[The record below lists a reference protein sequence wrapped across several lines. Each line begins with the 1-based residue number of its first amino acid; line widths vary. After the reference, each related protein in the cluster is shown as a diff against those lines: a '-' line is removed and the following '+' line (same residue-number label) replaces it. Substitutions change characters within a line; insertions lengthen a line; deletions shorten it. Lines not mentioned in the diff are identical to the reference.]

1 MKYTIFEFNQEKAV
15 EYNLDIEDLLLL
27 RWITDFTTRIP
38 AKIINEEKY
47 YWIKYEELLKD
58 LPILRFKSKDRL
70 YRKLDELVQKGILI
84 HQTVKVGG
92 TYSYYGFG
100 ENYGDLL
107 KNDGKEIATLFR
119 KKYEVAEKE
128 LADNF
133 EKIWTVYPRK
143 EGKNTAFKH
152 YKAWLKGKKYA
163 GNTVKLNNKQMWYAV
178 AIYAHKVK
186 KEQIEKQF
194 IKMGSTFFNEAIM
207 EYVEMY
213 NKQPEYWEKSYL

>member
-27 RWITDFTTRIP
+27 QWITDFTTRIP

-58 LPILRFKSKDRL
+58 LPILRFSSKDRL
-70 YRKLDELVQKGILI
+70 YRKLNELVQKGILI
-84 HQTVKVGG
+84 HQTVRVGG

-100 ENYGDLL
+100 ENYSKLL
-107 KNDGKEIATLFR
+107 SEEKEP
-119 KKYEVAEKE
+119 EESEKE

-133 EKIWTVYPRK
+133 EKIWNKYPRK

-152 YKAWLKGKKYA
+152 YKNWLKGKKYA
-163 GNTVKLNNKQMWYAV
+163 GKTVKLENKQMWFAV

-186 KEQIEKQF
+186 TEQTEKQF